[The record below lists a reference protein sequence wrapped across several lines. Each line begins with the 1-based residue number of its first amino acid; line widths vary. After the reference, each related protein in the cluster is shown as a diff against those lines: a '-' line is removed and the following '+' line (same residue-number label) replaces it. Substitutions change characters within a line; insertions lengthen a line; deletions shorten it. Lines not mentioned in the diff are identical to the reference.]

1 MSRNPMPAS
10 DQDKAA
16 PGRAEVFIS
25 YSRKDR
31 EFVRRLEEAL
41 ESRGRETWV
50 DWQGIRKARD

>member
-1 MSRNPMPAS
+1 MPAS